1 MENIFDFDDFINEEI
16 NFERYPDGKCLLT
29 RPWYYYNQDDD
40 IVYGSDVPPTGEYD
54 ILFENKDE
62 GVRMISIDLN
72 TGEQY
77 NCVGKDEV
85 IKRMGELF
93 GEDIINLE
101 ETERIQNLF
110 DSNNDSRYILL
121 DGKQMLASSF
131 DVIEEN

>member
-16 NFERYPDGKCLLT
+16 NFERYPDGKCFLT

-40 IVYGSDVPPTGEYD
+40 IVYGSDVPPTGEYN

-77 NCVGKDEV
+77 NCVGKEEV
-85 IKRMGELF
+85 IKRMNELF